1 MSLMA
6 MLFKGGYLMI
16 ALALCSIMAVI
27 IIVERFFFYRR
38 ARTDNIL
45 FLSNLRK
52 SIVSGVTTAREVCR
66 KTKGIIPDIVSSGL
80 AHFERGEEAMRRS
93 MAARAQRRIH
103 EAERYLGALATIVG
117 IAPLIGFL
125 GTVIGMIKAFMKI
138 EFLGGNVNAS
148 VLAGGIWE
156 ALITTAAGLAVAIIV
171 YVFYNYFVGR
181 VDSLSKEITEVA
193 EDALNIYHT
202 TRRGE

>member
-6 MLFKGGYLMI
+6 ILIKGGYLMI
-16 ALALCSIMAVI
+16 ALAICSVVAVI
-27 IIVERFFFYRR
+27 FIIERFFFFKRV
-38 ARTDNIL
+38 AVDKLT
-45 FLSNLRK
+45 FLTNFRNAMS
-52 SIVSGVTTAREVCR
+52 SGVTTAREVCR
-66 KTKGIIPDIVSSGL
+66 KTRGAIPDILNYGFE
-80 AHFERGEEAMRRS
+80 HFERGEDAMRRR
-93 MAARAQRRIH
+93 MEARAQRRIH

-156 ALITTAAGLAVAIIV
+156 ALITTAAGLAVGIVV
-171 YVFYNYFVGR
+171 YVFYNHFVGR
-181 VDSLSKEITEVA
+181 VERLSQEISEVTE
-193 EDALNIYHT
+193 EALHIFYSG
-202 TRRGE
+202 RREA

>member
-6 MLFKGGYLMI
+6 ILIKGGYLMI
-16 ALALCSIMAVI
+16 ALALCSIIAVV

-38 ARTDNIL
+38 ASTDKVS
-45 FLSNLRK
+45 FLSNLRT
-52 SIVSGVTTAREVCR
+52 SMASGITTARGVCK
-66 KTKGIIPDIVSSGL
+66 KTRGIIPDVISSGL
-80 AHFERGEEAMRRS
+80 EHFERGEETMRRS
-93 MAARAQRRIH
+93 IEARAQRRIH
-103 EAERYLGALATIVG
+103 EAEKYLGGLATIVG

-156 ALITTAAGLAVAIIV
+156 ALITTAAGLAVGIV
-171 YVFYNYFVGR
+171 VYIFYNYFVGR
-181 VDSLSKEITEVA
+181 VESLSREISEVTEDV
-193 EDALNIYHT
+193 LNIYRSG
-202 TRRGE
+202 RRTE

>member
-6 MLFKGGYLMI
+6 ILIKGGYLMV
-16 ALALCSIMAVI
+16 ALALCSFIAIV

-38 ARTDNIL
+38 ASTDKVI
-45 FLSNLRK
+45 FLSDLRK
-52 SIVSGVTTAREVCR
+52 SIGSGVSTAREVCR
-66 KTKGIIPDIVSSGL
+66 KSPGVISDIVGYGL
-80 AHFERGEEAMRRS
+80 EHFERGEEGMRKI
-93 MAARAQRRIH
+93 MEARAQRRIH

-138 EFLGGNVNAS
+138 ELLGGNVNAS

-156 ALITTAAGLAVAIIV
+156 ALITTAAGLTVAIVV
-171 YVFYNYFVGR
+171 YIFYNYFVGK
-181 VDSLSKEITEVA
+181 VETLSKQIVEVTEEA
-193 EDALNIYHT
+193 MDIYHT
-202 TRRGE
+202 TRREE